1 MVIIIRLLLE
11 KFLQL
16 SARLADQGGR
26 KAAGGFLALG
36 GQILDSHIEQGN
48 IFLEP
53 AQSFPYARNA
63 EIVGQHDKGSPII
76 VLIFKSATFPRWRK
90 SQGVYLN
97 GIGN

>member
-16 SARLADQGGR
+16 SARLVDQCGG

-36 GQILDSHIEQGN
+36 GQILHSHIEQGN

-53 AQSFPYARNA
+53 AQSFLYARNA
-63 EIVGQHDKGSPII
+63 DIVRQHDNGSPI
-76 VLIFKSATFPRWRK
+76 FFQSATFPQWRK
-90 SQGVYLN
+90 SQGGYLN